1 GGALTLRDVPKGTGH
16 IDRAASPPGTFQKSS
31 PLEKFRKSK
40 YKDTEE
46 HGGEQS
52 GLIGDQVRVYK
63 KPFRGAG
70 RTKI

>member
-40 YKDTEE
+40 YKEAEYAEESLRRQGSASHLMYTE
-46 HGGEQS
+46 
-52 GLIGDQVRVYK
+52 
-63 KPFRGAG
+63 
-70 RTKI
+70 